1 MLNLFEGIL
10 FKTSDFLLIFSILL
24 GIAKKSLVW
33 LYKFFCSIVIALKT
47 TFFDDEINENLSI
60 NGDNSSINN
69 SDSEHEFMDLEV
81 QGVCN
86 AKTIETNVL

>member
-1 MLNLFEGIL
+1 MFSTQCPIELLDIGYIL
-10 FKTSDFLLIFSILL
+10 FYSVKAIWI
-24 GIAKKSLVW
+24 
-33 LYKFFCSIVIALKT
+33 
-47 TFFDDEINENLSI
+47 EINENLSI